1 MELELG
7 HCVGRDPCTHH
18 VESMNR
24 SGGMALMWKEEVKIK
39 QVIKAAFTIEAHVED
54 RETKT
59 TLWFIGIY
67 ASCDNLIRKSQ
78 WKVVKDRKKLWGEKW
93 IIAGDFNDILSNE
106 EKWEGRWREEN
117 SFTDFNNF
125 INDNQLV
132 DIGFEGNPWTW
143 SNNWEDVG
151 EVKERLNRGLCCID
165 WSLVFDK
172 ANCKHIDTFAS
183 DHSILMIDTNPE
195 TRKRK
200 KRFYFDKRWLKRE
213 GIQDVIRNAWEK
225 IVRDQECLG
234 SNAKSEIAELNY

>member
-1 MELELG
+1 
-7 HCVGRDPCTHH
+7 
-18 VESMNR
+18 MNR

-39 QVIKAAFTIEAHVED
+39 QVIKTAFTIEAHVED

-59 TLWFIGIY
+59 TSWFIGIY

-106 EKWEGRWREEN
+106 EKWGGRWREEN

-151 EVKERLNRGLCCID
+151 EVRERLDRDLCCID

-200 KRFYFDKRWLKRE
+200 KKWKNNSNY
-213 GIQDVIRNAWEK
+213 
-225 IVRDQECLG
+225 
-234 SNAKSEIAELNY
+234 NAKKKINQLKSQLEKLQSSTQTSTRREIVDLKEQLKEAYKEEELYWHQKA